1 MFQGGNYMFQ
11 KILVPIDGSS
21 PSQDAL
27 KTAANI
33 AKTMQSKLAVL
44 YVIDLTSA
52 YIFLETMTALNSQQI
67 HTMTDELETKGKQIL
82 NDAATEIQST
92 SLTCESILRTGHPA
106 RVICEVAKA
115 ENFDLIIMG
124 SRGLSDFKG
133 LLLGSVSHQV
143 LQRSHCPVLLVK

>member
-1 MFQGGNYMFQ
+1 MFQ

-27 KTAANI
+27 KMAANI
-33 AKTMQSKLAVL
+33 AKTMQSKLTVL
-44 YVIDLTSA
+44 HVIDLTSA

-92 SLTCESILRTGHPA
+92 SLTCESILKTGHPA
-106 RVICEVAKA
+106 RVICEVAKTDR
-115 ENFDLIIMG
+115 FDLIIMG